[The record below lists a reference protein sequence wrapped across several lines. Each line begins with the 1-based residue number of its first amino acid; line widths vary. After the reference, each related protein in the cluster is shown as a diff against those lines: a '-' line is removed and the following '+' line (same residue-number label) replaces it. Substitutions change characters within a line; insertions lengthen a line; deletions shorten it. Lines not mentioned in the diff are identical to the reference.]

1 MNDAI
6 NFALQYCFRSIRLPS
21 GNRKS
26 ERCPKADEGW
36 PMTDAGQALLFAG
49 EFLCLLFSVIAMLYF
64 ADRVRSE
71 LLQILNELAKRHHF
85 RGQR

>member
-1 MNDAI
+1 
-6 NFALQYCFRSIRLPS
+6 
-21 GNRKS
+21 
-26 ERCPKADEGW
+26 
-36 PMTDAGQALLFAG
+36 MTDAGQALLFAG